1 MLTSAK
7 NVRYAVIAVDLGV
20 DANEDVKP
28 LIWNVPTALQ
38 QNQQQLTRIIV
49 TKTHFKIMKVWIPA
63 LPRKTYPE

>member
-28 LIWNVPTALQ
+28 LI
-38 QNQQQLTRIIV
+38 
-49 TKTHFKIMKVWIPA
+49 
-63 LPRKTYPE
+63 